1 MKNLIEITFA
11 TPMAKGVCSSSLYN
25 IFVVVVKLYGPKDH
39 SLCAP
44 IALNKSLSVG
54 YTC

>member
-1 MKNLIEITFA
+1 MKNLIEIAFA